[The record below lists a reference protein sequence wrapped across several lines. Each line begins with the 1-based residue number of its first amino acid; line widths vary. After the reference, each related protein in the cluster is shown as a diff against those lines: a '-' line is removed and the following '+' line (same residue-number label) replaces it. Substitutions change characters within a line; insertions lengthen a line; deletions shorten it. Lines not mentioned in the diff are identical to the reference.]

1 MVVQPTYPLTSGL
14 SQTQIRSVVKLALES
29 LNKLC
34 FPPEWIDQEL
44 MQERGWPSF
53 KDALQAAHNPQ
64 EEVIAKILVASPV
77 FSVPAD
83 CRASCARVLLTLTVF
98 RIGVPLPPSSLLPT
112 V

>member
-14 SQTQIRSVVKLALES
+14 SQTQMRSMVKLALES
-29 LNKLC
+29 LDKLC

-44 MQERGWPSF
+44 MQEKAWPSF

-64 EEVIAKILVASPV
+64 EEVITRIFVSSPV

-83 CRASCARVLLTLTVF
+83 CRVSCARLL
-98 RIGVPLPPSSLLPT
+98 LL
-112 V
+112 